1 MTAVPVRI
9 LLHTL
14 AGLTYALVLGPI
26 VIVVVTAFSPTEF
39 FAFPPPGLSLR
50 WFETF
55 FANESL
61 RGAFVRSLSLAALS
75 SALATVVGTMAA
87 LYISRRRGWHITL
100 MQSLFLA
107 PLIFP
112 AIVFGLALLLFYR
125 LIGGVPEFLG
135 LVIAHAILGTPFV
148 VRSVSASVLAVDPA
162 LEEASQSLR
171 ASPLKTFRLV
181 TMPLIWPGIISG
193 ALFAFILSLGELNT
207 ALFLTGPGV
216 NTLPIEIFSYLQ
228 FQGGQLVI
236 AAASAVQVG
245 IIVALVIAVERVV
258 GLRRIVRTPS

>member
-1 MTAVPVRI
+1 VPVCI
-9 LLHTL
+9 LLIGL
-14 AGLTYALVLGPI
+14 AGLTYVLVLGPI
-26 VIVVVTAFSPTEF
+26 IIVLITAFSPSEF
-39 FAFPPPGLSLR
+39 FAFPPPGFSLR
-50 WFETF
+50 WFHTF
-55 FANESL
+55 FENESL
-61 RGAFVRSLSLAALS
+61 RGAFVRSLGLAALS

-87 LYISRRRGWHITL
+87 LYIARRRGWLITVL
-100 MQSLFLA
+100 QSLFLA

-112 AIVFGLALLLFYR
+112 AIVFGLSLLLFFR
-125 LIGGVPEFLG
+125 LIGGVPELLG

-171 ASPLKTFRLV
+171 ASPFRTFQLV

-216 NTLPIEIFSYLQ
+216 TTLPIEIFSYLQ

-245 IIVALVIAVERVV
+245 IIIVLVIAAERIV
-258 GLRRIVRTPS
+258 GLRRIVRSPS